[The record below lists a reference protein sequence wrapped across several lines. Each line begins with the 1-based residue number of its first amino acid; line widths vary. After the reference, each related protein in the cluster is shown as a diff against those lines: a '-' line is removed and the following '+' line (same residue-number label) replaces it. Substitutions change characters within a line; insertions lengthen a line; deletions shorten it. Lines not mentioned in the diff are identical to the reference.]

1 MKKFRHLVLFAA
13 ALMPAAMSAAE
24 ATNPDIV
31 ITTSASELQVTLA
44 GSEAATTF
52 QIDKGD
58 GELADYTLPAGE
70 TADFRIE
77 RAAGKNPVKIY
88 GVGETL
94 EYFSIGAYN
103 VTELTFNDC
112 SKIKWLS
119 CAHNALT
126 SLDIT
131 GLPELLTLNCGYND
145 IQKLDISKSPKL
157 EELNAEMNFNL
168 GNINF
173 STCPALKSVN
183 VRNASKINNVDVS
196 KLPDLEYLCVEST
209 GISRIDVTKNAN
221 LKRLNCNYIRY
232 LYMLDVTKNP
242 KLEELYIDTKTT
254 YSRMKTLDV
263 TNNPELRIL
272 FCSGQALSTLDL
284 TKNTKLTSLFCSDN
298 NLPVVDLSHN
308 PDVFELSV
316 RGNFLNF
323 NTMPVP
329 ADSPQ
334 LKLYYYTSQRP
345 MPLSDIEFAVGSK
358 LDISAETYLEKYP
371 TTYRMYLTDS
381 MDPSKATELEEG
393 VDFSVDKGVVSL
405 LRTQADSVY
414 IAMENEGFPSFILE
428 TARFMIKEADD
439 LGKPDLAIEFTTDIS
454 PETNVTIGLS
464 ALRSNSKIFID
475 WGDGEQKEYTIQT
488 YVSNYGGRQSGV
500 LKGRKVKVYTAKGVQ
515 LKDIQLGQ
523 MQITDIDLSKSHAVQ
538 TIDLSNNN
546 LAEINFDGNRK
557 ISQVTLDGNKLK
569 DVSFIGHNFLQ
580 NISVCQ
586 NLLESIEFSRSQGLK
601 TLKVSNNKLKGLN
614 LGEMKALEY
623 LEANNNLIE
632 TLDLTDCVALTDL
645 RVRDN
650 YLSELNLK
658 NNAKLSIVWV
668 DGNKFLFSTMPE
680 TDSPTFSYSS
690 QKKVEIPTAS
700 FIVDLSSEYQI
711 GGSTTVY
718 KWQTSA
724 GTRLF
729 EGEDYTIENGVTRFL
744 NTDFDA
750 VYCEMTNAT
759 WPRLTLKT
767 TEVKPM
773 GMPDK
778 VIAGFTAK
786 EDVGAPIRM
795 SLATFGNNYVFIDF
809 GDGNLVNKAL
819 HYDYSIVEGV
829 LGKNRE
835 VKIYTYSVDPV
846 RMRVFSVTD
855 FAMNSVAL
863 GEMPDVECINLT
875 NGYLKDI
882 DLSANLKLK
891 ELTLTNNRL
900 SSIDL
905 SKHTM
910 LTMLSLNNCG
920 LKNVDLSAQK
930 ELTWLSLSNLGLESV
945 DLSAQSKLKWLSVS
959 GNRLTTLDLSAQ
971 TVLRELYASDNLLK
985 SINLDNQPDM
995 AYVGLAKNH
1004 FKFSTFPYHN
1014 INNLAYTDQADVEVK
1029 AVNGTVDIS
1038 SEARVNNF
1046 PTEYKWVTVG
1056 GTELVKG
1063 TDYTIKDGV
1072 TTFLTSPEEDV
1083 ICEMTNGFFPELILK
1098 TVAMP
1103 VEAYSGIESIA
1114 ADANAEVRVYDLSGV
1129 LVRSV
1134 CGRDTTTEDLAPGFY
1149 IIETFAGDN
1158 RSVSKIRVK

>member
-1 MKKFRHLVLFAA
+1 
-13 ALMPAAMSAAE
+13 MPAAMSAAE

-77 RAAGKNPVKIY
+77 RADGENPVKIY

-119 CAHNALT
+119 CAHNALKA
-126 SLDIT
+126 LDIT
-131 GLPELLTLNCGYND
+131 GMPELLTLNCGYND

-221 LKRLNCNYIRY
+221 LKRLNCNYIKY

-284 TKNTKLTSLFCSDN
+284 SKNTKLISLFCSDN
-298 NLPVVDLSHN
+298 NLSLVDLSNN

-316 RGNFLNF
+316 RGNMLNF

-329 ADSPQ
+329 AESPQ
-334 LKLYYYTSQRP
+334 LKLYYYTSQKP
-345 MPLSDIEFAVGSK
+345 MPLPDIEFAAGSK
-358 LDISAETYLEKYP
+358 LDIAAQTYLEKYP

-381 MDPSKATELEEG
+381 MDPTKETELKEG
-393 VDFSVDKGVVSL
+393 EDFSVEKGVLSL
-405 LRTQADSVY
+405 LKTQADSVY
-414 IAMENEGFPSFILE
+414 VSMTNDGFSSFELK
-428 TARFMIKEADD
+428 TAKFMIKNADEI
-439 LGKPDLAIEFTTDIS
+439 GQNNLALEFTTAKAVD
-454 PETNVTIGLS
+454 TNVSIGLA
-464 ALRSNSKIFID
+464 ALRSNSKIYID
-475 WGDGEQKEYTIQT
+475 WGDGEQKEYTVQT
-488 YVSNYGGRQSGV
+488 YISNYGGRQSGV
-500 LKGRKVKVYTAKGVQ
+500 IKGSKVKVYTAKGVQ

-523 MQITDIDLSKSHAVQ
+523 MEISEIDLTKSHALQ
-538 TIDLSNNN
+538 TLDLSRNA
-546 LAEINFDGNRK
+546 LTEINFDGNRK
-557 ISQVTLDGNKLK
+557 LQQVTLDDNKLK
-569 DVSFIGHNFLQ
+569 DLTFLGHNYLQ
-580 NISVCQ
+580 SISANQ
-586 NLLESIEFSRSQGLK
+586 NELETIEFSKSLGLT
-601 TLKVSNNKLKGLN
+601 TLKVSNNKLQNIN
-614 LGEMKALEY
+614 LGSMNMLAY
-623 LEANNNLIE
+623 FEANGNLLDK
-632 TLDLTDCVALTDL
+632 LDLSDCTELTDL

-650 YLSELNLK
+650 YLAELNLR
-658 NNAKLSIVWV
+658 NNTKLNIVWV
-668 DGNKFLFSTMPE
+668 DGNKFLFSTLPE
-680 TDSPTFSYSS
+680 TTSPTFSYSS
-690 QKKVEIPTAS
+690 QKKVEIPKAS

-711 GGSTTVY
+711 GENTTTY
-718 KWQTSA
+718 KWQTSS

-729 EGEDYTIENGVTRFL
+729 EGEDYTIENGVTKFI
-744 NTDFDA
+744 NTDLDA

-778 VIAGFTAK
+778 VIASFAAK
-786 EDVGAPIRM
+786 EDVGTPVRL
-795 SLATFGNNYVFIDF
+795 SLAAFSNDYIFVDF
-809 GDGNLVNKAL
+809 GDGNIVNKAL
-819 HYDYSIVEGV
+819 HYDFSIVEGK

-835 VKIYTYSVDPV
+835 VKFYTYSESPV
-846 RMRVFSVTD
+846 SLRVFSVTD
-855 FAMNSVAL
+855 FAMNAVDLSQ
-863 GEMPDVECINLT
+863 MPDVECINLS
-875 NGYLKDI
+875 NAYLKEI
-882 DLSANLKLK
+882 DLSHNLKLK
-891 ELTLTNNRL
+891 ELSLAGNRL
-900 SSIDL
+900 SSLDL
-905 SKHTM
+905 SKHTA
-910 LTMLSLNNCG
+910 LTLLSLNNCG
-920 LKNVDLSAQK
+920 VKSLDLSAQK
-930 ELTWLSLSNLGLESV
+930 ELTWLNISSLGLESV

-959 GNRLTTLDLSAQ
+959 DNKFKTIDLSAL
-971 TVLRELYASDNLLK
+971 TSLREFYASGNQLETL
-985 SINLDNQPDM
+985 NLDNQPDM
-995 AYVGLAKNH
+995 AYVNLAKNH

-1038 SEARVNNF
+1038 SESRVNNF

-1083 ICEMTNGFFPELILK
+1083 ICEMTNGFFPALVLK

-1103 VEAYSGIESIA
+1103 VEAFSGIETIA
-1114 ADANAEVRVYDLSGV
+1114 ADADGEVRVYDLSGV
-1129 LVRSV
+1129 LVGSYS
-1134 CGRDTTTEDLAPGFY
+1134 GSDDILKNLAPGFY

>member
-1 MKKFRHLVLFAA
+1 MKKIRHLFLFAA
-13 ALMPAAMSAAE
+13 AMMPAAMSAAE

-31 ITTSASELQVTLA
+31 ITTSATELQVTLA

-58 GELADYTLPAGE
+58 GELADYTLPSGE

-77 RAAGKNPVKIY
+77 RASGDNPVKIY

-103 VTELTFNDC
+103 VTGLVFSGCDR
-112 SKIKWLS
+112 IKWLS

-126 SLDIT
+126 NLDIT
-131 GLPELLTLNCGYND
+131 GMPELLQLNCGYND
-145 IQKLDISKSPKL
+145 IHKIDISQSPKL
-157 EELNAEMNFNL
+157 QELNAEMNFNL
-168 GNINF
+168 GNISF
-173 STCPALKSVN
+173 STCPELKYVN
-183 VRNASKINNVDVS
+183 VRNAAKINNVDVS

-209 GISRIDVTKNAN
+209 DISRIDVTKNTN
-221 LKRLNCNYIRY
+221 LKRLNCSYIRY

-272 FCSGQALSTLDL
+272 FCSGQALGTLDVS
-284 TKNTKLTSLFCSDN
+284 KNPKLTSLFCSDN

-308 PDVFELSV
+308 PDVFELSL

-345 MPLSDIEFAVGSK
+345 MPLSDIEFAAGSK

-381 MDPSKATELEEG
+381 MDPSKTTELEEG

-428 TARFMIKEADD
+428 TARFMIKNAED

-454 PETNVTIGLS
+454 PETNVSVGLS

-500 LKGRKVKVYTAKGVQ
+500 LKGRNVKVYTAKGVQ

-538 TIDLSNNN
+538 TIDLSNND
-546 LAEINFDGNRK
+546 LTEINFDGNRK

-580 NISVCQ
+580 NISACQ

-601 TLKVSNNKLKGLN
+601 TLKVSNNKLKEIN

-632 TLDLTDCVALTDL
+632 SLDLSDCYELTDL

-650 YLSELNLK
+650 YLTGLNLK
-658 NNAKLSIVWV
+658 NNTKLSIVWV

-680 TDSPTFSYSS
+680 TTSPAFTYSS
-690 QKKVEIPTAS
+690 QKKVEIPKAS
-700 FIVDLSSEYQI
+700 FIIDLSSEYKI
-711 GGSTTVY
+711 GGNTTTY

-729 EGEDYTIENGVTRFL
+729 ENEDYTIKDGVTTFT

-759 WPRLTLKT
+759 WPNLTLKT

-778 VIAGFTAK
+778 VIASFSAK
-786 EDVGAPIRM
+786 EDVGTPVRM
-795 SLATFGNNYVFIDF
+795 SLATFGNDYVFIDF
-809 GDGNLVNKAL
+809 GDGNIVNFAL
-819 HYDYSIVEGV
+819 HRDFSIVEGK

-835 VKIYTYSVDPV
+835 VKFYTYSQAPA
-846 RMRVFSVTD
+846 RMRVFSVGD
-855 FAMNSVAL
+855 FAMNSIDL
-863 GEMPDVECINLT
+863 KQMTDVECINLS
-875 NGYLKDI
+875 NAYLKEV

-900 SSIDL
+900 SSVDL
-905 SKHTM
+905 SKHTA
-910 LTMLSLNNCG
+910 LTLLSLNNCG

-945 DLSAQSKLKWLSVS
+945 DLSAQSNLKWLSVS
-959 GNRLTTLDLSAQ
+959 GNKLKDLDLSAQ
-971 TVLRELYASDNLLK
+971 TVLRELYASDNLLEN
-985 SINLDNQPDM
+985 INLDNQPDM
-995 AYVGLAKNH
+995 AYVGLTKNR
-1004 FKFSTFPYHN
+1004 FKFSTFPVHN
-1014 INNLAYTDQADVEVK
+1014 INNLAYTDQADVEV
-1029 AVNGTVDIS
+1029 ASVNGIVDLG
-1038 SEARVNNF
+1038 SEAVVNNF
-1046 PTEYKWVTVG
+1046 PTQYKWMTVS
-1056 GTELVKG
+1056 GTELIKG
-1063 TDYTIKDGV
+1063 ADYTIKDGV

-1083 ICEMTNGFFPELILK
+1083 VCEMTNGFFPALVLK

-1103 VEAYSGIESIA
+1103 VEAYSGIESVV
-1114 ADANAEVRVYDLSGV
+1114 ADADGEVRIYDLSGA
-1129 LVRSV
+1129 LVRSFSGNRFSV
-1134 CGRDTTTEDLAPGFY
+1134 EDLAPGFY
-1149 IIETFAGDN
+1149 IIETFTGDN
-1158 RSVSKIRVK
+1158 RYVSKIRIK

>member
-1 MKKFRHLVLFAA
+1 
-13 ALMPAAMSAAE
+13 MPAAMSAAE

-31 ITTSASELQVTLA
+31 IMTSASELQVTLA

-77 RAAGKNPVKIY
+77 RAAGENPVKIY

-196 KLPDLEYLCVEST
+196 KLPDLEYLGVEAT

-334 LKLYYYTSQRP
+334 LKLYYYTPQRP

-381 MDPSKATELEEG
+381 MDPTKETELKEG
-393 VDFSVDKGVVSL
+393 EDFSVEKGVLSL
-405 LRTQADSVY
+405 LKTQADSVY
-414 IAMENEGFPSFILE
+414 VSMTNEGFPSFELK
-428 TARFMIKEADD
+428 TAKFMIKNADEI
-439 LGKPDLAIEFTTDIS
+439 GQNNLALEFTTAKAVD
-454 PETNVTIGLS
+454 TNVSIGLA
-464 ALRSNSKIFID
+464 ALRSNSKIYID
-475 WGDGEQKEYTIQT
+475 WGDGEQKEYTVQT
-488 YVSNYGGRQSGV
+488 YISNYGGRQSGV
-500 LKGRKVKVYTAKGVQ
+500 IKGSKVKVYTAKGVQ

-523 MQITDIDLSKSHAVQ
+523 MEISEIDLTKSHALQ
-538 TIDLSNNN
+538 TLDLSRNA
-546 LAEINFDGNRK
+546 LTEINFDGNRK
-557 ISQVTLDGNKLK
+557 LQQVTLDDNKLK
-569 DVSFIGHNFLQ
+569 DLTFLGHNYLQ
-580 NISVCQ
+580 SISANQ
-586 NLLESIEFSRSQGLK
+586 NELETIEFNKSLGLT
-601 TLKVSNNKLKGLN
+601 TLKVSNNKLQNIN
-614 LGEMKALEY
+614 LGSMNMLAY
-623 LEANNNLIE
+623 FEANGNLLDK
-632 TLDLTDCVALTDL
+632 LDLSDCTELIDL

-650 YLSELNLK
+650 YLTELNLR
-658 NNAKLSIVWV
+658 NNTKLNIVWV

-680 TDSPTFSYSS
+680 TTSPTFSYSS
-690 QKKVEIPTAS
+690 QKKVEIPKAS

-711 GGSTTVY
+711 GENTTTY
-718 KWQTSA
+718 KWQTSS

-729 EGEDYTIENGVTRFL
+729 EGEDYTIENGVTKFI
-744 NTDFDA
+744 NTDLDA

-767 TEVKPM
+767 TEVKHM

-778 VIAGFTAK
+778 VIASFAAK
-786 EDVGAPIRM
+786 EDVGTPVRL
-795 SLATFGNNYVFIDF
+795 SLAAFSNDYIFVDF
-809 GDGNLVNKAL
+809 GDGNIVNKAL
-819 HYDYSIVEGV
+819 HYDFSIVEGK

-835 VKIYTYSVDPV
+835 VKFYTYSESPV
-846 RMRVFSVTD
+846 SLRVFSVTD
-855 FAMNSVAL
+855 FAMNSVDL
-863 GEMPDVECINLT
+863 SQMPDVECINLS
-875 NGYLKDI
+875 NAYLKEI
-882 DLSANLKLK
+882 DLSHNLKLK
-891 ELTLTNNRL
+891 ELSLAGNRL
-900 SSIDL
+900 SSLDL
-905 SKHTM
+905 SKHTA
-910 LTMLSLNNCG
+910 LTLLSLNNCG
-920 LKNVDLSAQK
+920 VKSLDLSAQK
-930 ELTWLSLSNLGLESV
+930 ELTWLNISSLGLESV

-959 GNRLTTLDLSAQ
+959 DNKFKTIDLSAL
-971 TVLRELYASDNLLK
+971 TSLREFYASGNQLETL
-985 SINLDNQPDM
+985 NLDNQPDM
-995 AYVGLAKNH
+995 AYVNLAKNH

-1063 TDYTIKDGV
+1063 SDYTIQDGV
-1072 TTFLTSPEEDV
+1072 TTFLTTPEEDV

-1103 VEAYSGIESIA
+1103 VEAYGGIESIA

-1129 LVRSV
+1129 LVRRF
-1134 CGRDTTTEDLAPGFY
+1134 CGSDATTEDLAPGFY